1 MKECIP
7 NKERG
12 SVKSQVH
19 NMKEKI
25 NAIRYLS
32 KQLRYASIKFWVTTL
47 IKDLL
52 KNIEYFFV
60 DVLLIKVIVDAL
72 IVGTNM
78 QEIVQWVI
86 LAVCIRLIRII
97 VDSYYN
103 NIINTLEPI
112 KIEEY
117 FIGIVMDKSNSVD
130 MKCYDEMEYYNN
142 YVMAVQDIDKKA
154 MKMVNDMGTLLG
166 TMVLIALTGTFVL
179 VKDPILLFFVIAPV
193 IGDAVL
199 RVKISNKEYAKEEKI
214 SKIRRKQDYINKV
227 NNESRYA
234 EEVRLS
240 SIARFFDKLFSENI
254 EEAKKV
260 TNFFFGGLLR
270 LYLFSDSLY
279 EPKNLLII
287 LYLAYKAIIVRDI
300 SAGDF
305 IAIQTALAGFSS
317 NLGKI
322 TQRTTVFNEHILYS
336 VRFKSFMEYKNSVVD
351 GTQSLGAIYRI
362 EFKNVSFRYGE
373 NLPYILDGI
382 NLEIKAGEQLALI
395 GQNGQG
401 KSTLI
406 KLLMRFYDVSEGEI
420 LVNGNPIK
428 QYKIDDLRHEVLF
441 LSQQFHCFKISI
453 ISNILLRKR
462 WDGDKKIR
470 DYLYLFHLDEI
481 LEKFPNREYSVFG
494 KDLYEDAIE
503 LSRGQQQKVA
513 ICRALN
519 KEGSFLIMDEPSAA
533 LDPNAETELLN
544 AMKGYVGK
552 NISII
557 ISHNLSLTKHATKIA
572 VLDKGKI
579 EEIGSHNELLQK
591 DGIYKCMYL
600 SQMKT
605 ALGKA
610 EQVF

>member
-7 NKERG
+7 SKERG
-12 SVKSQVH
+12 SVKSRVH

-32 KQLRYASIKFWVTTL
+32 KQLRYASIKFWATTIL
-47 IKDLL
+47 KDLL

-60 DVLLIKVIVDAL
+60 DVLLIKVIVEAL
-72 IVGTNM
+72 IEGTNM
-78 QEIVQWVI
+78 QEIGKWI
-86 LAVCIRLIRII
+86 LLAVSIRLVRII
-97 VDSYYN
+97 FVSYYDN
-103 NIINTLEPI
+103 YINTLESI

-117 FIGIVMDKSNSVD
+117 FIGIVMDKSNNVD
-130 MKCYDEMEYYNN
+130 MKCYDGTEYYNN
-142 YVMAVQDIDKKA
+142 YVMAVQDIDKKT
-154 MKMVNDMGTLLG
+154 MKMVNDMGILIG
-166 TMVLIALTGTFVL
+166 TVVLIALTGTFVL
-179 VKDPILLFFVIAPV
+179 VKDPILLLFVIAPV
-193 IGDAVL
+193 IGDAIL
-199 RVKISNKEYAKEEKI
+199 RVKISNKEYEKEEKI
-214 SKIRRKQDYINKV
+214 SKIRRRQDYINKV

-240 SIARFFDKLFSENI
+240 SIARFFDKLFTENI

-260 TNFFFGGLLR
+260 TNSYFGGLLR

-279 EPKNLLII
+279 EPKNLLVI

-322 TQRTTVFNEHILYS
+322 TQRTTVFNEHILHS
-336 VRFKSFMEYKNSVVD
+336 LKFKSFMEYENSVVD

-362 EFKNVSFRYGE
+362 EFKNVSFRYAE
-373 NLPYILDGI
+373 NLPYVLDGI
-382 NLEIKAGEQLALI
+382 NLVVKDGEQLALV

-420 LVNGNPIK
+420 LVNGIPIK
-428 QYKIDDLRHEVLF
+428 QYKIDDLRHEMLF

-453 ISNILLRKR
+453 ISNIVLRER
-462 WDGDKKIR
+462 WGADKKSC
-470 DYLYLFHLDEI
+470 DYLYLLDLDEI

-494 KDLYEDAIE
+494 KDLYEDGIE
-503 LSRGQQQKVA
+503 LSRGQQQRVA

-533 LDPNAETELLN
+533 LDPNAETKLLN
-544 AMKGYVGK
+544 AMKGYAGK
-552 NISII
+552 KISII
-557 ISHNLSLTKHATKIA
+557 ISHNLSLAKHSTKIA

-579 EEIGSHNELLQK
+579 EEIGSHDELLLK
-591 DGIYKCMYL
+591 NGIYKRMFL

-605 ALGKA
+605 GLGKG
-610 EQVF
+610 E